1 MKIKCP
7 HCAAKFFVR
16 VSAESSYS
24 DDEQVI
30 INSFFKWLKGN
41 EPYKSKFKKLNY
53 HEFEFHVQLD
63 DSPEG
68 DTWAHGIIEWT
79 PGRPIGKLEIKEM
92 KFSDW

>member
-1 MKIKCP
+1 MEIRCP
-7 HCAAKFFVR
+7 HCAAKFFVE
-16 VSAESSYS
+16 VFAESSYS

-79 PGRPIGKLEIKEM
+79 PGRKLEIKEM
-92 KFSDW
+92 KFLY